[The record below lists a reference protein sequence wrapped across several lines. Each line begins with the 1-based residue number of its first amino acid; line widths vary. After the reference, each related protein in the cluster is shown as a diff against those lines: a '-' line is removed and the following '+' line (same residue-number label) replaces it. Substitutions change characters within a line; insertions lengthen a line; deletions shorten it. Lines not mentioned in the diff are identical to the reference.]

1 MTDKVQKILSEIAT
15 RKLCTMDEHMA
26 FYNDKAKEDYRFL
39 SEIEELINTLQK
51 EPVCKDFEVAL
62 EKKVREAQD
71 WTYIE
76 EEGGEC
82 PLNEEF
88 GADDLEEFARWGA
101 NWQKQQDS
109 ISAKNLEELIST
121 LSKRYPEV
129 SFAKLSR
136 IVVRVAK
143 WQKQQIL
150 DSNTT
155 LQRTFELGK
164 QEMKQQ
170 MMTKAVEVEI
180 SDNGCAKGLQFIPVW
195 PFTDEYVGG
204 DKVKVIIV
212 KE

>member
-51 EPVCKDFEVAL
+51 EPVNEDFETAL

-76 EEGGEC
+76 EESGEY

-101 NWQKQQDS
+101 NWYKEQFEKNRLKRCNSITNEQAELEQGFIDQHLDKYQRMPTYLDAIEYGMKLKEQQKMM
-109 ISAKNLEELIST
+109 
-121 LSKRYPEV
+121 V
-129 SFAKLSR
+129 S
-136 IVVRVAK
+136 
-143 WQKQQIL
+143 W
-150 DSNTT
+150 
-155 LQRTFELGK
+155 
-164 QEMKQQ
+164 
-170 MMTKAVEVEI
+170 
-180 SDNGCAKGLQFIPVW
+180 
-195 PFTDEYVGG
+195 
-204 DKVKVIIV
+204 
-212 KE
+212 